1 MKKPLLILG
10 AVVVLFLLGH
20 RMFGYTTVYLV
31 AYGAFSLM
39 AAFMAATF
47 FWLWTKRATPLALG
61 MAFSWAG
68 AACVMGWWW
77 LINITEVPTWVLK
90 NPVLLDFLA
99 IYFVGVVLHFQVIGR
114 SFGLPTR
121 AALYPVIAA
130 VIISSVSVMML

>member
-1 MKKPLLILG
+1 MKKPILILG
-10 AVVVLFLLGH
+10 TVLALFLLGH
-20 RMFGYTTVYLV
+20 RFFGYTTVYLV

-47 FWLWTKRATPLALG
+47 FWLWTRRATPLALG

-68 AACVMGWWW
+68 AASVMGWWW
-77 LINITEVPTWVLK
+77 LLNLAELPEWMLK

-99 IYFVGVVLHFQVIGR
+99 IYFVGVVMHFQVIGR

-121 AALYPVIAA
+121 FALYPVVAA
-130 VIISSVSVMML
+130 VIISTVGVLLV

>member
-10 AVVVLFLLGH
+10 AVIALFLLGN
-20 RMFGYTTVYLV
+20 RAFGYTTVYLV
-31 AYGAFSLM
+31 AYGSFSLM

-47 FWLWTKRATPLALG
+47 FWLWARRATPLALG

-68 AACVMGWWW
+68 AASVMGWWW
-77 LINITEVPTWVLK
+77 LINMAEIPTWVLK

-114 SFGLPTR
+114 SFGLPTQ

-130 VIISSVSVMML
+130 VIISATSVILL